1 MCGRY
6 SLVTDTRGQ
15 VFKVVFRGSG
25 ISHEPRYNIA
35 PTQQVLTVV
44 NDEGENQ
51 AWQMR
56 WGLIPFW
63 AKDAKI
69 GNKMI
74 NARSETLAETKV
86 FKPLL
91 EKRRC
96 LILADG
102 FYEWFREGKQKTPM
116 RIVLKTGEPFA
127 FAGLWSRWKSPEGES
142 VHSCTIITTQ
152 PNGLVEPIHDRMP
165 VILSPESAPI
175 WLDPGI
181 DDPSRLSQLLTPY
194 PSDEMEAYAVLDAV
208 NSSRSDTPECIQAR
222 M

>member
-1 MCGRY
+1 M
-6 SLVTDTRGQ
+6 
-15 VFKVVFRGSG
+15 FRGSG
-25 ISHEPRYNIA
+25 ISYEPRYNIA

-51 AWQMR
+51 ARLMR

-74 NARSETLAETKV
+74 NARSETLAESKV
-86 FKPLL
+86 FKQPLQQQ
-91 EKRRC
+91 RC

-102 FYEWFREGKQKTPM
+102 FYEWFKEGKQKTPM

-127 FAGLWSRWKSPEGES
+127 FAGLWSRWKFPDGEPI
-142 VHSCTIITTQ
+142 HSCTIITTK

-165 VILSPESAPI
+165 VILSPEAAPV

-181 DDPSRLSQLLTPY
+181 NDPDRLSKLLIPY
-194 PSDEMEAYAVLDAV
+194 PSDEMKAYAVLDAV
-208 NSSRSDTPECIQAR
+208 NSSRSDTPECIQPR
-222 M
+222 I